1 MNQLPYNTS
10 NRYVERPN
18 VNSELT
24 EIESIVGVGALNETM
39 NKGEANITVSDRHNH
54 VDVNVDVDV
63 ESDMNII
70 NESPFDK
77 LIMIIGIL

>member
-1 MNQLPYNTS
+1 M
-10 NRYVERPN
+10 ERPN

-39 NKGEANITVSDRHNH
+39 NEGEANITVSDRHNH